1 MDDNLYAQLRISD
14 GKTVYQTWRRIF
26 SDSPDEGIESVLQI
40 LIDMTGYD
48 YKLVSDDVNLLKQN
62 KPNVVV
68 KRITET
74 PCEPRGFLKDNE
86 HCTHVIEFLQEL
98 IVRPYNEILVD
109 NECFNLMLKLT
120 TFFGHGSRDEFV
132 EVGAYIGSV
141 MLEHL
146 YTVHRMV
153 VEEIQRATL
162 IRANE
167 RLALLEQK
175 QDYVHRVC
183 GLLFQCSRV
192 GLQFKELCVPLTVRF
207 CRLLE
212 TFADQTIIEND
223 LTAGSLLP
231 VMIDVLG
238 IKCKKSM
245 QIALRCLK
253 NLLGE
258 TSSTEIS
265 NRVVLFVHQQA
276 SIVVRAMDI
285 YVGMELPVI
294 NLFLAAYSK
303 IHNHTLNED
312 VMEKIVYKLFGTDD
326 AVINASIDLLLLNY
340 TRMPLINEQGVQL
353 LLDTLRVF
361 EKHEIPRASLA
372 AVVEKFWMKGFF
384 ARFDGLFHALVT
396 ALECADNSSFYTKC
410 IVYAITHCHE
420 LLIGDIKAKI
430 SPTPNVS
437 DGTCWNGMRECIQS
451 FVAGYPRCLRHIS
464 SHPEHFALM
473 LNALQPEH
481 YEFYRMCDVDCEKY
495 CEKILYRTLHP
506 VASKENTYPVL
517 CRTLSAIFRYDIIEN
532 ISEDIWFK
540 LSEDYYAFFFYTR
553 GRLKRHNLGT
563 DQKLMDRYVMAI
575 TRLCVMMEIKNTSK
589 DVVMLAEYLANDL
602 RLVDRMMLTVE
613 ANWIFFR
620 LYKNMLHALMQWY
633 LEDPINRRATIKRG
647 ATGRRIHSFM
657 VELTKRITN
666 MDCEDFTCAVHMVV
680 TFCDMLV
687 LLHPTSQ
694 LHELAELQYNECE
707 VEEELMEKL
716 TQSIEKHVFHDIPD
730 EHITV
735 LAERKIL
742 LTKYC
747 SLCHAH
753 CELTRSSV
761 HHVLLHYGQ
770 DTEFEEELET
780 LLMNI
785 YSSAGKDGYNKII
798 SQTFHKS
805 FLEKTTVA
813 TGKNFLKKIHNF
825 FPKYELTADKDTY
838 SFKILRCIIE
848 MLLEYI
854 NDVGYEGQKG
864 IFSDMLGTIKKWT
877 ALLPIGLR
885 KELHR
890 VISEYPHYP
899 RENKYFH
906 ASLKRFLKSIV
917 N

>member
-1 MDDNLYAQLRISD
+1 MDDNLYAQLRVSN

-26 SDSPDEGIESVLQI
+26 SDSSDEGIESVLQI
-40 LIDMTGYD
+40 LIDMTGFD
-48 YKLVSDDVNLLKQN
+48 YKLVADDINLLKQN
-62 KPNVVV
+62 RPNVVV
-68 KRITET
+68 DRITEA
-74 PCEPRGFLKDNE
+74 PCEPHGFLKDKQ
-86 HCTHVIEFLQEL
+86 HCTHVIEFLHEL
-98 IVRPYNEILVD
+98 IVRPYNEMLVD
-109 NECFNLMLKLT
+109 NECFNLLLKLT
-120 TFFGHGSRDEFV
+120 TFFGHGSQDECV
-132 EVGAYIGSV
+132 VVGAYIGSV

-153 VEEIQRATL
+153 AEEMQRMSAIRATD
-162 IRANE
+162 
-167 RLALLEQK
+167 RLALLQQK
-175 QDYVHRVC
+175 QDYVDRVC

-192 GLQFKELCVPLTVRF
+192 GLQFKELCVPLMERF
-207 CRLLE
+207 CRLFE
-212 TFADQTIIEND
+212 TFAEQTIMEHD
-223 LTAGSLLP
+223 QLP

-258 TSSTEIS
+258 SNSTEIS

-276 SIVVRAMDI
+276 SIVVRTMDI

-303 IHNHTLNED
+303 IHSHILNED
-312 VMEKIVYKLFGTDD
+312 VMEKIAYKLFGTDD

-340 TRMPLINEQGVQL
+340 TRMSLTNEQEVQL

-361 EKHEIPRASLA
+361 EKHEIPRASLG
-372 AVVEKFWMKGFF
+372 AVVEKFWKKEFF

-396 ALECADNSSFYTKC
+396 ALECSDSSSFFAKC

-430 SPTPNVS
+430 SPLPNVS
-437 DGTCWNGMRECIQS
+437 DGTSWNGMRECIQS

-464 SHPEHFALM
+464 SHSEHFALM

-481 YEFYRMCDVDCEKY
+481 YEFYRKCDVDCEQY
-495 CEKILYRTLHP
+495 CEEIMYRTLHP

-517 CRTLSAIFRYDIIEN
+517 FRTLSAIYRYDIIEN
-532 ISEDIWFK
+532 ISEDIWHK

-563 DQKLMDRYVMAI
+563 DQKLKNRYVIAI
-575 TRLCVMMEIKNTSK
+575 TKLCVLMEIKNTSK

-602 RLVDRMMLTVE
+602 RLIERMMLAVE

-620 LYKNMLHALMQWY
+620 LYKNMLHALLQWY
-633 LEDPINRRATIKRG
+633 LEDPMNRRTTIKRG
-647 ATGRRIHSFM
+647 ATGRRIHDFM
-657 VELTKRITN
+657 VELAKRIKSN
-666 MDCEDFTCAVHMVV
+666 DCEDFTCTMHMVV
-680 TFCDMLV
+680 TLCDMLV

-694 LHELAELQYNECE
+694 LHELAELQHNEIE

-716 TQSIEKHVFHDIPD
+716 SQSIKKHVFHDIQG
-730 EHITV
+730 EHVTL

-742 LTKYC
+742 LAKYC
-747 SLCHAH
+747 SLCDAH
-753 CELTRSSV
+753 WELTRSSV

-780 LLMNI
+780 LLMNF
-785 YSSAGKDGYNKII
+785 YRSAGRDGYNKII

-813 TGKNFLKKIHNF
+813 IGKVWNL
-825 FPKYELTADKDTY
+825 
-838 SFKILRCIIE
+838 
-848 MLLEYI
+848 
-854 NDVGYEGQKG
+854 
-864 IFSDMLGTIKKWT
+864 
-877 ALLPIGLR
+877 
-885 KELHR
+885 
-890 VISEYPHYP
+890 
-899 RENKYFH
+899 
-906 ASLKRFLKSIV
+906 
-917 N
+917 